1 MRRHS
6 CACRIHLMQMD
17 TSIFKAYDIRGVYP
31 TQLDENAAYRIGWG
45 FSRCGILSADKML
58 VVGRDM
64 RESSDTLF
72 EAFAAGARDNGH
84 DVIDIGLSTTPMLYF
99 AVNELAAAGGAM
111 ITASHNPGEYN
122 GFKLVQ
128 RGAIPIGSDSGLKE
142 IKQQAL
148 RAPARRKDGPV
159 PIIHRRDIGGSYARF
174 FSQRFSIELSKPL
187 IIDTGNGITGPVLR
201 RVLRDQAI
209 DYRELFFEPD
219 GRFPN
224 HEANP
229 LKEGTLSQL
238 KETIAETPHS
248 IGAAFDGDG
257 DRVCFV
263 DEDGHVVRGD
273 LLCALLAR
281 RLLEEDGPADILYD
295 LRSSRIVPEVI
306 HAFGGEPVKTR
317 VGHAFVKQI
326 MRERQALFGGELSYH
341 FYFRDFFHCESG
353 ILAMLHVCRLLAET
367 GQDLSELVAPF
378 RKYSH
383 SGEVNFRV
391 SDTASVL
398 RMLEDD
404 FADGRVSY
412 LDGLSIEYDEWWFNV
427 RPSNTEPLLRLN
439 LEANTPHLMQ
449 EKLDL
454 ITQMIEC
461 KQEGDR

>member
-1 MRRHS
+1 
-6 CACRIHLMQMD
+6 MD

-31 TQLDENAAYRIGWG
+31 TQLDENAAYRIGIG
-45 FSRCGILSADKML
+45 LSKSGILTGGKLL

-64 RESSDTLF
+64 RKSSDTLF
-72 EAFAAGARDNGH
+72 EAFASGACDNGY
-84 DVIDIGLSTTPMLYF
+84 DVVDIGLSTTPMLYF
-99 AVNELAAAGGAM
+99 AVNELEAAGGAM

-122 GFKLVQ
+122 GFKIV
-128 RGAIPIGSDSGLKE
+128 RESAIPIGCDSGLEE
-142 IKQQAL
+142 IKRQAL
-148 RAPARRKDGPV
+148 RATPLRTDSPAPIRRCEGV
-159 PIIHRRDIGGSYARF
+159 LESYADYFAR
-174 FSQRFSIELSKPL
+174 RFSIELKKPV
-187 IIDTGNGITGPVLR
+187 IIDAGNGITGPVLR
-201 RVLRDQAI
+201 RVLRDQGI
-209 DYRELFFEPD
+209 EYRELFFEPD

-229 LKEGTLSQL
+229 LKEETLSQL

-281 RLLEEDGPADILYD
+281 RLLEENGPADILYD

-306 HAFGGEPVKTR
+306 RAFGGEPVKTR

-326 MRERQALFGGELSYH
+326 MRARHALFGGELSYH
-341 FYFRDFFHCESG
+341 FYFRDFFNCESG

-367 GQDLSELVAPF
+367 KQDLSELVAPF

-383 SGEVNFRV
+383 SGEINFQV

-398 RMLEDD
+398 RMLEND
-404 FADGRVSY
+404 FAAGSISH

-427 RPSNTEPLLRLN
+427 RSSNTEPLLRLN
-439 LEANTPHLMQ
+439 LEANTPDLMQ

-454 ITQMIEC
+454 ITQMIKH

>member
-1 MRRHS
+1 
-6 CACRIHLMQMD
+6 MQMD

-31 TQLDENAAYRIGWG
+31 TQLDENAAYRIGVG
-45 FSRCGILSADKML
+45 LSKSGILTGGKLL

-64 RESSDTLF
+64 RESSHALF
-72 EAFAAGARDNGH
+72 EAFAAGACDNGH

-99 AVNELAAAGGAM
+99 AVNELDAAGGAM

-142 IKQQAL
+142 IEQQAL
-148 RAPARRKDGPV
+148 EAPARRKDSPL
-159 PIIHRRDIGGSYARF
+159 PIIHQRDVAESYARF
-174 FSQRFSIELSKPL
+174 FSERFSIELSKPL

-201 RVLRDQAI
+201 RALRDQAI
-209 DYRELFFEPD
+209 DYRELFFEPN

-229 LKEGTLSQL
+229 LKEETLSQL

-295 LRSSRIVPEVI
+295 LRSSRIVPEAI
-306 HAFGGEPVKTR
+306 HAFGGEPIKTR

-367 GQDLSELVAPF
+367 KQNLSELVAPL

-383 SGEVNFRV
+383 SGEINFRV
-391 SDTASVL
+391 SNAASVL
-398 RMLEDD
+398 LMLENG
-404 FADGRVSY
+404 FADGCVSH
-412 LDGLSIEYDEWWFNV
+412 LDGLSVEYEEWWFNV

-454 ITQMIEC
+454 ITQMIER